1 MEKKDSLK
9 YLPAIISL
17 SAGLIISIVMLV
29 NKKEP
34 MTSLIAVFAF
44 LFGFYIIG
52 SIFRGILLALATKEE
67 SEEDKKN
74 LENVDTV
81 QNEEEQ

>member
-44 LFGFYIIG
+44 LLGFYIIG
-52 SIFRGILLALATKEE
+52 SIFRAVLLALATKEE
-67 SEEDKKN
+67 PEEEKKD

>member
-29 NKKEP
+29 NK
-34 MTSLIAVFAF
+34 
-44 LFGFYIIG
+44 
-52 SIFRGILLALATKEE
+52 
-67 SEEDKKN
+67 
-74 LENVDTV
+74 
-81 QNEEEQ
+81 